1 MCHSRQHA
9 GTSAVCKCA
18 ARSFWD
24 RAVALVVPPRC
35 VCCDGPAAPGAFLCE
50 VCREALGRLPAGT
63 SAARR
68 GGELAGH
75 FAAFP
80 MAGPARDL
88 VHALKFRRLPAAA
101 GPMAE
106 LLASRLPARYLE
118 GALLVPV
125 PAHPARRRER
135 GFNQSA
141 LLARRLAEIHG
152 VPVCDCLSR
161 AAAGPSQTGRSR
173 EERLRLPDNAVYLRN
188 DTTSNC
194 RQLAQLGAD
203 VWTNGQKIVR
213 EGYSIPTHFPTNVVL
228 MDDVATT
235 GVTLEVCAKA
245 IRTRFRS
252 DVRAVT
258 FASTSAEPGGNAEG
272 QTAGG

>member
-1 MCHSRQHA
+1 MCPSQQHA
-9 GTSAVCKCA
+9 GACA
-18 ARSFWD
+18 ARSLWD

-35 VCCDGPAAPGAFLCE
+35 VCCDGPTALGAFLCGI
-50 VCREALGRLPAGT
+50 CRETLGRLPAGT
-63 SAARR
+63 PAPRR

-80 MAGPARDL
+80 MAGPAREL
-88 VHALKFRRLPAAA
+88 VHALKYRRLPAAA

-106 LLASRLPARYLE
+106 LLANRLPAQYLE

-125 PAHPARRRER
+125 PAHPARRRAR

-152 VPVCDCLSR
+152 LPVSDCLAR
-161 AAAGPSQTGRSR
+161 AEAGPPQTGRSR
-173 EERLRLPDNAVYLRN
+173 EQRLRLPAGAVYLRN
-188 DTTSNC
+188 DTASDRRRLLQASVAGGSGGSKNS
-194 RQLAQLGAD
+194 RG
-203 VWTNGQKIVR
+203 
-213 EGYSIPTHFPTNVVL
+213 GYSKLTYLPTNVVL

-245 IRTRFRS
+245 IRNRFRS
-252 DVRAVT
+252 KVIAVT
-258 FASTSAEPGGNAEG
+258 FASTSAGPGGNAEG
-272 QTAGG
+272 QSASG